1 MPDNYGEQR
10 NLNLIQRAC
19 AAHRIGIAHQ
29 TLASEARKNSVGG
42 ALTVCASST
51 AGNEE
56 AIHDDG
62 RLSRKIHDDTVDF
75 NSSLDTRQHLPSCPS
90 QIKTLKDDNPVNLQG
105 ASCLNIKADSRH
117 LIQNPTTGPST
128 SSHSNTP
135 KKVKMVTIQHRD
147 GIATPG
153 VSSTPPLNDHKKFLI
168 DEYATPPAI
177 YEPPTSYSNTSTSYA
192 AYSHSTTSYDNPFGD
207 LSPIVSTLPTVNMP
221 TARPHMPPSSFSQ
234 SLTPGYTSGG
244 GLVRKVSTRIQQAI
258 EAAKVPYQ
266 PVYPATQ
273 DEGGD
278 LGGRSV
284 DLHGELRDEW
294 EAPISAER
302 IPLKYSKVDINDRY
316 TRIPDEFEIKD
327 EPKIEQSEDEK
338 YLVSYALDDMRHPY
352 NWPKSKK
359 YTILLVLCLA
369 AVCVTATS
377 SIQASTYASIE
388 REFNFSRPEA
398 VLGVSLYVL
407 GLGLGSSEF
416 NGGLEL
422 TIVFLGPMSEFFGR
436 CYIYLVSFFLFTICN
451 IPIATAQN
459 GGVFLFFRLLTGLC
473 GSGFLSI
480 AGGR

>member
-1 MPDNYGEQR
+1 
-10 NLNLIQRAC
+10 
-19 AAHRIGIAHQ
+19 
-29 TLASEARKNSVGG
+29 
-42 ALTVCASST
+42 
-51 AGNEE
+51 
-56 AIHDDG
+56 
-62 RLSRKIHDDTVDF
+62 
-75 NSSLDTRQHLPSCPS
+75 
-90 QIKTLKDDNPVNLQG
+90 
-105 ASCLNIKADSRH
+105 
-117 LIQNPTTGPST
+117 
-128 SSHSNTP
+128 
-135 KKVKMVTIQHRD
+135 MVTIQHRD
-147 GIATPG
+147 GIAIPG

-168 DEYATPPAI
+168 DEYATPPTI
-177 YEPPTSYSNTSTSYA
+177 YEPPMSYSTGSTSYTG
-192 AYSHSTTSYDNPFGD
+192 YDNPPTSYANPFGD
-207 LSPIVSTLPTVNMP
+207 PSPIITPPTVDMP

-234 SLTPGYTSGG
+234 SLTPGYASGG
-244 GLVRKVSTRIQQAI
+244 GLTRKGSTRIQQAI

-266 PVYPATQ
+266 PVYPAGQ
-273 DEGGD
+273 DEEVD
-278 LGGRSV
+278 LGGFQYGRSV

-294 EAPISAER
+294 EAPLSAER
-302 IPLKYSKVDINDRY
+302 IPLTYSKVDINDRY
-316 TRIPDEFEIKD
+316 TRIPDDVEITD
-327 EPKIEQSEDEK
+327 EPKVEQSDDEK

-416 NGGLEL
+416 SLWFEL
-422 TIVFLGPMSEFFGR
+422 MIVFLGPMSEFFGR

>member
-1 MPDNYGEQR
+1 
-10 NLNLIQRAC
+10 
-19 AAHRIGIAHQ
+19 
-29 TLASEARKNSVGG
+29 
-42 ALTVCASST
+42 
-51 AGNEE
+51 
-56 AIHDDG
+56 
-62 RLSRKIHDDTVDF
+62 
-75 NSSLDTRQHLPSCPS
+75 
-90 QIKTLKDDNPVNLQG
+90 
-105 ASCLNIKADSRH
+105 
-117 LIQNPTTGPST
+117 
-128 SSHSNTP
+128 
-135 KKVKMVTIQHRD
+135 MVTIQHRD
-147 GIATPG
+147 GIAIPG

-177 YEPPTSYSNTSTSYA
+177 YEPPTSYSNASTSYA
-192 AYSHSTTSYDNPFGD
+192 GYSHSTTSYNNPFGD
-207 LSPIVSTLPTVNMP
+207 LSPIVSTPPMVNIPTP
-221 TARPHMPPSSFSQ
+221 GPHMPPSSFSQ
-234 SLTPGYTSGG
+234 SLTPGYSSGG

-273 DEGGD
+273 DEEGD
-278 LGGRSV
+278 LGGYQYGRSV

-316 TRIPDEFEIKD
+316 TRIPDEPEIKD
-327 EPKIEQSEDEK
+327 EPKVEPSKDEK

-352 NWPKSKK
+352 NWPNSKK

-388 REFNFSRPEA
+388 REFDFSRPEA

-416 NGGLEL
+416 NGGFEL

-451 IPIATAQN
+451 VPIATAQN